1 MAPTIVVAGATG
13 NTGQHVVETLSI
25 LLEKG
30 GALSGHRIAA
40 LTRSPK
46 GPIAQ
51 KLAQLPG
58 VEVIEQN
65 WINVTANWLRENEVV
80 RAFVAPVAQLSQFIE
95 ESGFLV
101 AALQA
106 GVKYVVRISTN
117 TPNVRPDA
125 VPFYARSHWAIE
137 TLLGTP
143 EFEGLQW
150 TSLQPNSFAPTY
162 LQTTADFI
170 KQYRNTGKQG
180 ILKLVASA
188 DAPVAIVDPYDIGVF
203 VAHLLVQQDPTPHN
217 KAKYVVNGPEDISG
231 QQIVKL
237 VEKHIDTKVENV
249 IFKDLTWADAIADYS
264 QDAKQTMLSLKAF
277 PEPLWQGLCSTSTTS
292 KEFLELAAPKWTPAA
307 VLKRMLEE

>member
-13 NTGQHVVETLSI
+13 NTGQNVVETLSI

-30 GALSGHRIAA
+30 GTLSGYRIAA
-40 LTRSPK
+40 LTRSSK

-51 KLAQLPG
+51 KLARLPG

-65 WINVTANWLRENEVV
+65 WIDVTADWLRENEVV
-80 RAFVAPVAQLSQFIE
+80 RAFVASVAQSSQFTE
-95 ESGFLV
+95 ESAFLV
-101 AALQA
+101 AALRA

-117 TPNVRPDA
+117 PPNVRPDA

-150 TSLQPNSFAPTY
+150 TSLQPNSFAPLY
-162 LQTTADFI
+162 LQTSADFI

-188 DAPVAIVDPYDIGVF
+188 DAPVAIVDPHDIGVF
-203 VAHLLVQQDPTPHN
+203 AAHLLAQQDPTPHN

-231 QQIVKL
+231 HQIVKL
-237 VEKHIDTKVENV
+237 VEQHIGTKVENV
-249 IFKDLTWADAIADYS
+249 VFKDLTWVDAIANYS
-264 QDAKQTMLSLKAF
+264 QDPRQIVSSLKAF

-292 KEFLELAAPKWTPAA
+292 KEVLELAAPKWTPAA
-307 VLKRMLEE
+307 VLQKMLEE